1 MCSEVDFEYPK
12 ELRELVNDFSLALV
26 EIEIKNEMLSK
37 YQLKTENFC
46 SISFVTVKRV
56 GN

>member
-26 EIEIKNEMLSK
+26 EIEIKNEILSK
-37 YQLKTENFC
+37 YQLKTENFY
-46 SISFVTVKRV
+46 SISIVTVKRV
-56 GN
+56 SN

>member
-26 EIEIKNEMLSK
+26 EIKIKNEILSK
-37 YQLKTENFC
+37 YQLKTENFY
-46 SISFVTVKRV
+46 SISIVTVKRV
-56 GN
+56 SN